1 VHNYW
6 DIFTSKARC
15 LPAGEKKYRRSIL
28 GENMSK
34 TDDITS
40 DDLSE
45 LTGRIQAGL
54 RCDHPGV
61 WLFLL
66 RALGKG

>member
-1 VHNYW
+1 
-6 DIFTSKARC
+6 
-15 LPAGEKKYRRSIL
+15 
-28 GENMSK
+28 MSK